1 MENTYDVAIIGAG
14 PAGMTA
20 AVYASRS
27 NLSTVMIE
35 RGVPGGQMMN
45 TEEIENYPAFD
56 HVMGPDLSGKMF
68 DHAKKFG
75 SEYMYGDVKGIELT
89 EGVKRI
95 LLGNKE
101 VFAKSIIIATG
112 TKYRRLGIKGE
123 DEFTGRGVSWCAVCD
138 GAFFRNRE
146 LVVVGGGDA
155 AVEEAI
161 YLTKFA
167 ERVTLIHRRGELR
180 AQKIL
185 QERLF
190 KNEKISVIWNH
201 TVEEVR
207 GDNKVD
213 SVLIKDIKSG
223 KETLYATDGLFIYV
237 GMDPITEPFLDLGI
251 TDENGYI
258 RTDEKMKTAVEGIF
272 ASGDV
277 RKKEL
282 RQIVTATADGSIAAQ
297 EAYHFVE
304 NGK

>member
-20 AVYASRS
+20 AVYASRA
-27 NLSTVMIE
+27 NLKTVMIE
-35 RGVPGGQMMN
+35 RGAPGGQMLN
-45 TEEIENYPAFD
+45 TEEIENYPAFE
-56 HVMGPDLSGKMF
+56 HVLGPELSSKMF
-68 DHAKKFG
+68 DHAQKFG
-75 SEYMYGDVKGIELT
+75 SEYMYGDVKRIEL
-89 EGVKRI
+89 EAENKKIV
-95 LLGNKE
+95 LGSKE
-101 VFAKSIIIATG
+101 IQAKAVIIATG

-123 DEFTGRGVSWCAVCD
+123 NELTGYGVSWCAVCD
-138 GAFFRNRE
+138 GAFFRNKK

-167 ERVTLIHRRGELR
+167 NKVTLIHRRGELR

-185 QERLF
+185 QERMF
-190 KNEKISVIWNH
+190 KNGKIEVIWNH
-201 TVEEVR
+201 TVEEVS
-207 GDNKVD
+207 GEGKVE
-213 SVLIKDIKSG
+213 SVLIKDVNSG
-223 KETLYATDGLFIYV
+223 ELNEFPTDGLFIYV

-251 TDENGYI
+251 TDANGYI
-258 RTDEKMKTAVEGIF
+258 RTDEKMKTAIDGIF

-304 NGK
+304 STK